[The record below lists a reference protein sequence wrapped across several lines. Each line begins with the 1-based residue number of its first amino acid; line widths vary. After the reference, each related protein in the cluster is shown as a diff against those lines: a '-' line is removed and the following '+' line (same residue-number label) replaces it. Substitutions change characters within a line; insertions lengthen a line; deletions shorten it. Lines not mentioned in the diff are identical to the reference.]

1 MAKHKLVVTQEHIK
15 SQQDDD
21 IYYSNLPWNAQLN
34 CDCDW
39 MAGSIC
45 KCQQSMDASPNSS
58 TPQAGHIAPLAIDG
72 TFSSSHIASAIKE
85 AIFHSDF
92 IKYVIH
98 QSWWLDST
106 IFNLTDWERQELV
119 PASTHCMAINLQS
132 LNLNLHYLLLYLPV
146 TGWKRQLT
154 IDVQDA
160 RSFRKLLPMCFSL
173 HIAPLFVHQLGL
185 RLFIPLR
192 KHPHVHSLL
201 QLLVMV
207 FHNGL

>member
-1 MAKHKLVVTQEHIK
+1 MGNFVDGTLAHDAVLSTTCEPISANCRVDALIDNMALISHIHTWHHQGSVGTLAPEYDLLEVTKGIMAKQKLVVTQEHIK

-39 MAGSIC
+39 MAGSTC

-98 QSWWLDST
+98 QSWRLAQA
-106 IFNLTDWERQELV
+106 L
-119 PASTHCMAINLQS
+119 AS
-132 LNLNLHYLLLYLPV
+132 LN
-146 TGWKRQLT
+146 Q
-154 IDVQDA
+154 
-160 RSFRKLLPMCFSL
+160 
-173 HIAPLFVHQLGL
+173 
-185 RLFIPLR
+185 
-192 KHPHVHSLL
+192 
-201 QLLVMV
+201 
-207 FHNGL
+207 